1 MKYSSYIKSVEVTSE
16 VIDTPIGGM
25 TVRFPSREPTV
36 KVCLEIPYSHINN
49 SDGRWFREQVET
61 FVDRKFEL
69 PEELFKL

>member
-1 MKYSSYIKSVEVTSE
+1 MRYSPYIKSIEMSNE

-25 TVRFPSREPTV
+25 TVRFPSRESTV
-36 KVCLEIPYSHINN
+36 RVYLEIPYSHIKGG
-49 SDGRWFREQVET
+49 DGRWLDEQVRT